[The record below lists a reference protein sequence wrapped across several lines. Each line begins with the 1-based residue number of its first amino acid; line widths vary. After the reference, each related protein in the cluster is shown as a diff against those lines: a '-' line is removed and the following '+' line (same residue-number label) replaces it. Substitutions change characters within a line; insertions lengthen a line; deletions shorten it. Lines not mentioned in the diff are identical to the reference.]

1 MCHYTHLTPFE
12 REKILFF
19 LAEGKSI
26 TEIAHLLKRSKSTIS
41 RELRRNA
48 APVDQLMPYCP
59 LTAQALYKQRREA
72 CHPHKRLEHAPL
84 HSYIQI
90 CILEYHW
97 SPEEIVGRIQLEHGC
112 RLVSV
117 PTIYRA
123 IHAGLLN
130 PPGAS
135 AKFVLRKLRHH
146 GKRRH
151 KKGSEEHR
159 GKFVISHPIEER
171 PASVANRSVRG
182 HWEADTV
189 VVKQGKACLV
199 TLVDQKSRYLLS
211 GKAMSKT
218 AAAVNLH
225 TIPGSAG
232 TNENTNGLLREFF
245 PKGRDITDTPEDYI
259 QRKYHELNLRPR
271 KCLGYKTPYEV
282 YFSKALHLA

>member
-1 MCHYTHLTPFE
+1 MCYYTRLTPFE

-48 APVDQLMPYCP
+48 APVDQPMPYCP

-117 PTIYRA
+117 PTLYRA
-123 IHAGLLN
+123 IHAGLLT

-135 AKFVLRKLRHH
+135 TEFVLRKLRHH

-151 KKGSEEHR
+151 KKGNEEHR
-159 GKFVISHPIEER
+159 GKFVISHSIEER

-189 VVKQGKACLV
+189 VGKQGKACLV
-199 TLVDQKSRYLLS
+199 TKEF
-211 GKAMSKT
+211 SKHAPLKKELKRVT
-218 AAAVNLH
+218 FYFPAPH
-225 TIPGSAG
+225 HPWECG
-232 TNENTNGLLREFF
+232 TNENINGLLREFF
-245 PKGRDITDTPEDYI
+245 PKGKDITDTPEDYI

-271 KCLGYKTPYEV
+271 KCLGYKIPYGV
-282 YFSKALHLA
+282 YFSKVLHLA